1 MSSEVNFQVPEDSRR
16 EVTFRTVKGT
26 FPSVRFLFISVF
38 LCFIGLQ
45 IVENIRE

>member
-1 MSSEVNFQVPEDSRR
+1 MNFQVPEDARL

-26 FPSVRFLFISVF
+26 FPSIRFLFISVF

-45 IVENIRE
+45 IGEKIR